1 MMRRALHGSLRVTL
15 LGLLVLAVAVLA
27 APRVNAV
34 VMFVTDTVAEAAFD
48 GDDDTDQP
56 CPGHERGHG
65 TACCLFACCPV
76 LTTALPTIPRFNASA
91 VPSNY
96 NALLIS
102 PPNGQSGPPALPPPR
117 TIV

>member
-15 LGLLVLAVAVLA
+15 LGLLVLAVVVLA
-27 APRVNAV
+27 APRVHAV

-56 CPGHERGHG
+56 CPGHEHG
-65 TACCLFACCPV
+65 TPCCLLAGCPV
-76 LTTALPTIPRFNASA
+76 LMTALPTIPRFKASA

-96 NALLIS
+96 NTLLIS
-102 PPNGQSGPPALPPPR
+102 PPKGQSGPPAVPPPR
-117 TIV
+117 TLV